1 MKNTFEI
8 LAGFLERVEG
18 EVEGHELQEITPDMQ
33 TRLSEF
39 ARGKLPETEQK

>member
-39 ARGKLPETEQK
+39 ARGKLPETE